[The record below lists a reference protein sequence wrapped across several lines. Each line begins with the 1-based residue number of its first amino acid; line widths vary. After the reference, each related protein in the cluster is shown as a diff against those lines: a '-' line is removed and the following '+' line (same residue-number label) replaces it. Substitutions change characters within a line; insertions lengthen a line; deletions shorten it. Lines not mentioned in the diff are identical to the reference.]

1 MYKQIVG
8 ENIIFIYKGWNTNT
22 YYSVDKPQNHYAKWK
37 KPDTKGHVLYESTYM
52 KYPEQVNS

>member
-37 KPDTKGHVLYESTYM
+37 KPDTKGHLLYESTYM
-52 KYPEQVNS
+52 KYPE